1 MAVGI
6 TALLCATALALLN
19 ETAAQ
24 PSRAGVS
31 AAVNGDV
38 SRTPAA
44 QPATSAPL
52 VVGNDVFMQDQI
64 KSAADSR
71 AQLLLLDE
79 SSFTVGPNS
88 EVVIDEFVYDP
99 AANQGKLLAKV
110 TRGTFRY
117 VSGGIGRLGTD
128 RAQIQTQISVIG
140 IRGTIVLR
148 DEVRDAA
155 GNLQEETII
164 LAGPGVKN
172 NANAKPGEIKVTSA
186 EKSVTVARTGWGT
199 TVRLGQPPTLPAPVD
214 LATITRINNRLNTR
228 GRAARAAAAA
238 PAGVQLAADE
248 SATFAAGQTTANA
261 NQNATVMQ
269 DTATTVAALSDISD
283 GSDLEDAALGGS
295 GFCCY
300 AGTGI
305 FNNLGQEISDL
316 AAVNMINGGSV
327 HASASGLPLVDKSL
341 VSFSFRPS
349 PIEFPDISGLP
360 VLGTYD
366 YSFTADLSTKT
377 YTISASGVE
386 FVSGQSG
393 SISQTSTFPAS
404 GTGMIDF
411 YDSSPG
417 VTHVNCDG
425 CILYND
431 LLTING
437 NPVGGIAHRVIA
449 HKPGL
454 FRSNSPVLFG
464 AASLKTI
471 AVGE

>member
-6 TALLCATALALLN
+6 TALLCATAPALLN

-44 QPATSAPL
+44 KPAASTPL

-148 DEVRDAA
+148 DEVRDAT
-155 GNLQEETII
+155 GNLQEETIV

-172 NANAKPGEIKVTSA
+172 NSNAKPGEITVASA
-186 EKSVTVARTGWGT
+186 GKSVTVARTGWGT
-199 TVRLGQPPTLPAPVD
+199 IVRPGQPPTVPGPID
-214 LATITRINNRLNTR
+214 LAAIVQINNRLNAAAL
-228 GRAARAAAAA
+228 RAGQAGAPPPTDVRLESDETATKAAGQHAAAAGQA
-238 PAGVQLAADE
+238 ATIVQD
-248 SATFAAGQTTANA
+248 
-261 NQNATVMQ
+261 V
-269 DTATTVAALSDISD
+269 ATTIAALDTVTD
-283 GSDLEDAALGGS
+283 DSDLEDAASGG
-295 GFCCY
+295 GFCCH
-300 AGTGI
+300 GGFGI
-305 FNNLGQEISDL
+305 FNNLGQEVSDL
-316 AAVNMINGGSV
+316 AAVNMINNGTVS
-327 HASASGLPLVDKSL
+327 ASATGLPLVNAAL
-341 VSFSFRPS
+341 VSFTGNTTGGALEIPS
-349 PIEFPDISGLP
+349 LSGLP
-360 VLGTYD
+360 VLGTYN
-366 YSFTADLSTKT
+366 YMFTADLSTKT
-377 YTISASGVE
+377 YTISAGGIL
-386 FVSGQSG
+386 FITGATG
-393 SISQTSTFPAS
+393 AISQTTTFPTS
-404 GTGMIDF
+404 GPGFLDF
-411 YDSSPG
+411 GAGGPG
-417 VTHVNCDG
+417 VTHTNCG
-425 CILYND
+425 NCTLLND

-437 NPVGGIAHRVIA
+437 NPVGGIAHQATVSE
-449 HKPGL
+449 PTLGT
-454 FRSNSPVLFG
+454 LFG
-464 AASLKTI
+464 AASLL
-471 AVGE
+471 AE